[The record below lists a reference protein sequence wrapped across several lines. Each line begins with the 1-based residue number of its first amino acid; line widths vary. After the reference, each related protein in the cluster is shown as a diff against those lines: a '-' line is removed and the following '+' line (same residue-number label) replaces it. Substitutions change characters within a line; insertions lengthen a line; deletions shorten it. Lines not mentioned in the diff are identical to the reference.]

1 VQLNRIHK
9 PMLAKA
15 SCLFAGLLARYDAHS
30 HKESDM
36 LILTRKEGETITI
49 GADISVTVVG
59 VNGAQ
64 IKIGINAPRDVPVHR
79 EEVAARI
86 REALKA

>member
-1 VQLNRIHK
+1 
-9 PMLAKA
+9 
-15 SCLFAGLLARYDAHS
+15 
-30 HKESDM
+30 M

-49 GADISVTVVG
+49 GAEISVTVVG

-86 REALKA
+86 REAVKPLP